1 MAGKSGVDF
10 LRRGT
15 VSPVL
20 GSGDRER
27 VCGCVE
33 LGWTRLGT
41 EGGSGMGEG
50 PEGEGPYGLEAGL
63 GGRAC
68 SALCWRSR
76 MLRSRVQLL
85 YLDGSALLSFLR
97 DSPVFGTSGQRESRD
112 YGASTSSCSSHL
124 LQILEILHKSCK
136 ERTISFPFCANRWIL
151 SVPSHFETQSR
162 PTQGFPSLWPTWTPW
177 GHLRWQW

>member
-50 PEGEGPYGLEAGL
+50 PEGEGPYGLESGL

-68 SALCWRSR
+68 SALCWRLR
-76 MLRSRVQLL
+76 MLRSQVQLL
-85 YLDGSALLSFLR
+85 YVDGSALLGFLR
-97 DSPVFGTSGQRESRD
+97 DSPVFGTSGQRESR
-112 YGASTSSCSSHL
+112 GIHFLVFFPLASDSRNSAQIMQRANHFFSL
-124 LQILEILHKSCK
+124 LCQ
-136 ERTISFPFCANRWIL
+136 
-151 SVPSHFETQSR
+151 
-162 PTQGFPSLWPTWTPW
+162 
-177 GHLRWQW
+177 